1 MAGKLQHAHSSRKLA
16 AYIVLYTK
24 GRESGE
30 GGYYA
35 KPASTDVLPLARLC
49 LLKVPHPPQTPSGDH
64 VFTYIVIYAIIK
76 ARNVTEKDKRK
87 SNMQHK

>member
-1 MAGKLQHAHSSRKLA
+1 MAWKLQHAYSSKKLA

-24 GRESGE
+24 GRVRGE

-35 KPASTDVLPLARLC
+35 KPASTDVLPLASLY
-49 LLKVPHPPQTPSGDH
+49 LLKVPHPPQIPSGDNM
-64 VFTYIVIYAIIK
+64 FTYIVIYAIIK
-76 ARNVTEKDKRK
+76 AQNVTEKDKRK